1 MIDYK
6 EMEKVIQELN
16 EYVSKIQKISS
27 TQQKLDDSIKRE
39 PQILQ
44 EQ

>member
-27 TQQKLDDSIKRE
+27 S
-39 PQILQ
+39 LQ
-44 EQ
+44 